1 MLEIQIDANR
11 VERGVR
17 NGGMIFRT
25 NNGAE
30 VLNKF
35 WEERE
40 MYIAEKYWNNYIGD
54 TDDSLTLV
62 EYLAEKQK
70 EGISLG
76 EIFADFGL
84 DHMQGEFRKPE
95 VPLVFE
101 NSEGEEVE
109 IHYAIDL
116 ITDLAALLLECRVS
130 GSVNLCEL
138 FGFDLETSVPD
149 VCITAS
155 AEEHELMNKVLKDF
169 AADPLAYDLSEMVP
183 EEDMMEMARLCEELR
198 QELYA

>member
-1 MLEIQIDANR
+1 
-11 VERGVR
+11 
-17 NGGMIFRT
+17 
-25 NNGAE
+25 
-30 VLNKF
+30 
-35 WEERE
+35 

-70 EGISLG
+70 EEIPLG

-84 DHMQGEFRKPE
+84 DNMQGEFRKPE

-101 NSEGEEVE
+101 NSEGEEIE

-138 FGFDLETSVPD
+138 FGDALEISVPD
-149 VCITAS
+149 VCITTS
-155 AEEHELMNKVLKDF
+155 AKEHELMNKVLKDF
-169 AADPLAYDLSEMVP
+169 AADPLAYDLSEMVS
-183 EEDMMEMARLCEELR
+183 EEDMMEMASLCEKLR